1 MRKSWMLFFVISG
14 ICLFGCMSPKER
26 TEEVIKEFKKEKVV
40 LPYEDMSCWINDS
53 IQHNRPWEQAKLKLV
68 IYVDSTNC
76 SECTLKT
83 MYMWKDF
90 VEMEQEYKPD
100 FFLVYIFQTK
110 KEIAPRALASEFN
123 ITELNHPMY
132 IDRQS
137 VSNALLAENIE
148 ALSFVENKESFFRLF
163 PCPHSSA
170 TECVFSTD
178 PERPICGKIIY
189 C

>member
-1 MRKSWMLFFVISG
+1 MRKSWILYFVISG

-110 KEIAPRALASEFN
+110 KEIAPRALASEFK

-132 IDRQS
+132 IDSQS
-137 VSNALLAENIE
+137 VFAKSNPHLPQESLYHIFLLDNENNVILVGNPLFNPQIE
-148 ALSFVENKESFFRLF
+148 ELLRKEVEDRIK
-163 PCPHSSA
+163 
-170 TECVFSTD
+170 
-178 PERPICGKIIY
+178 
-189 C
+189 